1 MKEIPWKVFS
11 VTGNIDSYLLFKEL
25 ERQGNPDDDETTELV
40 LEETDPPT
48 H

>member
-1 MKEIPWKVFS
+1 MKDIPWKVFS
-11 VTGNIDSYLLFKEL
+11 VTGNIDSYLLYKEV
-25 ERQGNPDDDETTELV
+25 ERQGTSQDEEMEEFV